1 MRPRGVASIVAV
13 AGALAVPAP
22 ALAVDH
28 VSLFVS
34 PSRLGGAGGWRMTAS
49 VPSPEFLRGEIL
61 GVTLTRTFLNGRAD
75 ERHALRA
82 SLRTVTTVSFDG
94 RRGRWNVR
102 DYVGPVL
109 SVNMRI
115 VATGAPRPRNDPFG
129 CRGAFV
135 EVPVSLRGT
144 FVLRTRTAFFG
155 TIRRARLRGL
165 VIFNS
170 GGPVDCTRTPAV
182 SCSPSTRLS
191 AWNTDST
198 ETVAAT
204 TDSGGWLSLG
214 FMDLAGATPVAGA
227 AWFHWM
233 SVSQVET
240 IAGQLPTLE
249 LRVPSTLP
257 IAGTGTFT
265 AGETSESQ
273 SGPCQTTTVK
283 GTFTGRFR
291 ARFAGWGTREVV
303 LSGSQA
309 AYRLD
314 R

>member
-1 MRPRGVASIVAV
+1 MRPWGVASALVV
-13 AGALAVPAP
+13 AGALALPAP
-22 ALAVDH
+22 ALAIDH

-34 PSRLGGAGGWRMTAS
+34 PSALDKPGWRLTAS
-49 VPSPEFLRGEIL
+49 VPAPERLGGEIV
-61 GVTLTRTFLNGRAD
+61 GVTLRRAFLDGRAE

-82 SLRTVTTVSFDG
+82 SVRTVRTVSFDG

-102 DYVGPVL
+102 DYLGPVL
-109 SVNMRI
+109 NANMRI
-115 VATGAPRPRNDPFG
+115 VATGAARPRNDPFG

-135 EVPVSLRGT
+135 QVPVVLRGT
-144 FVLRTRTAFFG
+144 FALRTGTAFFG
-155 TIRRARLRGL
+155 TVRRVRLRGV

-170 GGPVDCTRTPAV
+170 GGPVDCTPPSSTL
-182 SCSPSTRLS
+182 CTPSTALT
-191 AWNTDST
+191 AWNADST
-198 ETVAAT
+198 QTVTAT
-204 TDSGGWLSLG
+204 PNASGWLSLG
-214 FMDLAGATPVAGA
+214 FRDPAGTTPVANS
-227 AWFHWM
+227 AWYHWM
-233 SVSQVET
+233 SVSQFDPLT
-240 IAGQLPTLE
+240 GQLPTLE
-249 LRVPSTLP
+249 LRAPSTLP

-283 GTFTGRFR
+283 GTFTGTFR
-291 ARFAGWGTREVV
+291 ARFAGWGMREVA

>member
-1 MRPRGVASIVAV
+1 MRPWGVASVLGLVA
-13 AGALAVPAP
+13 ALALPAP

-34 PSRLGGAGGWRMTAS
+34 PSRLGGADGWRMTAS
-49 VPSPEFLRGEIL
+49 VPSPERFRGEIL
-61 GVTLTRTFLNGRAD
+61 GVTLKRTFLNGRA
-75 ERHALRA
+75 EEQHALRA

-102 DYVGPVL
+102 DYLGPVL

-115 VATGAPRPRNDPFG
+115 VATGAARPGNDPYG
-129 CRGAFV
+129 CTGAFV
-135 EVPVSLRGT
+135 QVPVALRGT
-144 FVLRTRTAFFG
+144 FVLRTRTPFFG
-155 TIRRARLRGL
+155 TIRRVRLRGL

-170 GGPVDCTRTPAV
+170 GGPVDCTRTASV
-182 SCSPSTRLS
+182 SCSPSTQLS

-198 ETVAAT
+198 QTVSAST
-204 TDSGGWLSLG
+204 LSGGWLHLG
-214 FMDLAGATPVAGA
+214 FIEPAGTTPVANS
-227 AWFHWM
+227 AWYHWM
-233 SVSQVET
+233 SISQFDPF
-240 IAGQLPTLE
+240 AGQLPTLE
-249 LRVPSTLP
+249 LRAPSTLP

-283 GTFTGRFR
+283 GTFTGTFR
-291 ARFAGWGTREVV
+291 ARFAGWGTREVA